1 MFGHEKVVSV
11 LSNNQSQ
18 VAPIESSLIK
28 AITMLKEGAYMHHFE
43 KFGVSKDDFFE
54 AFMTCEEIIA
64 NYKSLS

>member
-1 MFGHEKVVSV
+1 
-11 LSNNQSQ
+11 
-18 VAPIESSLIK
+18 VAPIESSLRK
-28 AITMLKEGAYMHHFE
+28 AITMLKEGAYLHHFE